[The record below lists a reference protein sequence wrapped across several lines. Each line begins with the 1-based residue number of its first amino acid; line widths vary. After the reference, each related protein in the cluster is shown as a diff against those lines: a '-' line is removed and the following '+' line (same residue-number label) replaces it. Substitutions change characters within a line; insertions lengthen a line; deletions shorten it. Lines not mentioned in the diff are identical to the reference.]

1 MTTGSDK
8 GFTIIEV
15 MLFLAITGVLFATL
29 ILGVGSN
36 IFRQNYLNAVRSY
49 EALLQGEYAEAVS
62 TKQEVDA
69 TLKECASGAVPM
81 TGGLTR
87 SSGRGT
93 TQCIILGRLIQVNP
107 GGASVTVSSVT
118 GQDISSSSGN
128 LGDIDALLASEPK
141 ETLIGKRTIELDAG
155 ITLRTTTAPR
165 ADSTAVVLIVRSP
178 LSGLVHIFASDSMP
192 SPRTPAASVKGLIA
206 PAFRTAVVE
215 NCLEG
220 SFGMPT
226 QIVKI
231 DARIA
236 GVDAFTTQEP
246 SAGQCS

>member
-1 MTTGSDK
+1 MTAGSDK

-29 ILGVGSN
+29 IVGVGAN
-36 IFRQNYLNAVRSY
+36 IFRQNYLNSVRSY
-49 EALLQGEYAEAVS
+49 EALLQSEYAEAVS

-69 TLKECASGAVPM
+69 SLRECTGGAVPI
-81 TGGLTR
+81 TGGSSR
-87 SSGRGT
+87 STGRGT
-93 TQCIILGRLIQVNP
+93 TDCIILGRLIQVDP
-107 GGASVTVSSVT
+107 GGKSVTVTSVT
-118 GQDISSSSGN
+118 GRDVPSSSGAI
-128 LGDIDALLASEPK
+128 GDLDALLVSEPK
-141 ETLIGKRTIELDAG
+141 ETLIGKRTVELDAG
-155 ITLRTTTAPR
+155 ITLRTASTPR

-192 SPRTPAASVKGLIA
+192 SPRTPATSVKGLISSGH
-206 PAFRTAVVE
+206 RTAVVE

-220 SFGMPT
+220 SIGMPT

-246 SAGQCS
+246 AAGQCA